1 MSVFM
6 FLLYFCHW
14 RTHELNRL
22 VTSRCHVWHIYFNLL
37 LEEIKTDLF
46 VLLSH
51 RRLLRFVTCPVF
63 KLVPYVC

>member
-1 MSVFM
+1 M
-6 FLLYFCHW
+6 
-14 RTHELNRL
+14 
-22 VTSRCHVWHIYFNLL
+22 WHIYFDLL